1 MIKNLKHIYLFLS
14 KRFKKKLLI
23 ISIFLFFGALLELLG
38 IGLLLPILEI
48 ISNKDF
54 RSSNLF
60 INYLPNSI
68 KIKTDQEIL
77 FLFLFAIASIYIFK
91 TIYSAILSFKQSK
104 LVYGLNSY
112 LCNTL
117 YNLYLRQEYSSHLD
131 KNSSTLSKNLNIEIN
146 YFHIYINALIVILI
160 ESLLISTV
168 IFFITWFKPLS
179 TLIIGSFFAF
189 SATIYFLISKT
200 FIFRRFV

>member
-1 MIKNLKHIYLFLS
+1 MIKNLKHIYFFLS

-77 FLFLFAIASIYIFK
+77 FLF
-91 TIYSAILSFKQSK
+91 
-104 LVYGLNSY
+104 
-112 LCNTL
+112 
-117 YNLYLRQEYSSHLD
+117 
-131 KNSSTLSKNLNIEIN
+131 
-146 YFHIYINALIVILI
+146 
-160 ESLLISTV
+160 
-168 IFFITWFKPLS
+168 
-179 TLIIGSFFAF
+179 
-189 SATIYFLISKT
+189 
-200 FIFRRFV
+200 